1 MAKRAYKK
9 AQSRKITLYLFLFS
23 IFLFLALFIGVRI
36 YNIYMGSKTTSETTL
51 KSTMGC
57 AFVFSLTNIEYND
70 GTLVFS
76 IKTSDENAFKKITIV
91 GADGTKREVEMG
103 TFMGYRQDVRVENIN
118 IENLFEVYPEG
129 CESIKKECQLA
140 VGKC

>member
-1 MAKRAYKK
+1 MANRAYKT

-23 IFLFLALFIGVRI
+23 IFLFLSLFIGVRI
-36 YNIYMGSKTTSETTL
+36 YNIYIGSKATSEATI

-57 AFVFSLTNIEYND
+57 AFVFSLTNIEYSG

-76 IKTSDENAFKKITIV
+76 IKTSDENAFRKIIIV
-91 GADGTKREVEMG
+91 GSDGAEREVEMG
-103 TFMGYRQDVRVENIN
+103 TFIGYRQDVRVENIN

-129 CESIKKECQLA
+129 CESTKKECQLA